1 MVSFRI
7 KGLNMVVD
15 GEIEIR
21 AATMLDLPQVQS
33 IFNYYVT
40 TSVMTFQINPVEP
53 TYFFAKLDE
62 AKTLGL
68 PYLVAIEPLHNDHCN
83 GERKGAGEEL
93 AKVLGYTYAS
103 GFRNFKEGYKHT
115 VEITIFIHPDFQS
128 QGIGSR
134 LLVAL
139 LNALHHVS
147 IPADTFRPRVKEII
161 ACMAIDTETKDGKR
175 GEGLREWYEK
185 RGFRE
190 VGRMANV
197 GWKFERW
204 LGVVFLQLSLRN
216 GEEMRG
222 LGINAGEEILSRQVL
237 GNHQFSLE

>member
-1 MVSFRI
+1 MVL
-7 KGLNMVVD
+7 GQ
-15 GEIEIR
+15 EIEIR
-21 AATMLDLPQVQS
+21 AATMLDLPQVQGV
-33 IFNYYVT
+33 FNYYVT

-53 TYFFAKLDE
+53 KHFFTKLEE
-62 AKTLGL
+62 AQTLGL
-68 PYLVAIEPLHNDHCN
+68 PYLIAIKSHYND
-83 GERKGAGEEL
+83 RRDSIIKATGEESET
-93 AKVLGYTYAS
+93 VVGYTYAS

-134 LLVAL
+134 LLAAL
-139 LNALHHVS
+139 LNALRHIS
-147 IPADTFRPRVKEII
+147 IETDSFRPRVKEVI

-204 LGVVFLQLSLRN
+204 VGVVFLQLSLRN
-216 GEEMRG
+216 AEDMRG
-222 LGINAGEEILSRQVL
+222 LGIAGDEGISSKQV
-237 GNHQFSLE
+237 GENHQLPLG

>member
-1 MVSFRI
+1 MA
-7 KGLNMVVD
+7 VD

-21 AATMLDLPQVQS
+21 AGTMLDIPQVQS

-53 TYFFAKLDE
+53 MYFFAKLDE

-68 PYLVAIEPLHNDHCN
+68 PYLVAIKLSHNDQYN
-83 GERKGAGEEL
+83 GERKATGEEL
-93 AKVLGYTYAS
+93 EKVLGYTYAS

-139 LNALHHVS
+139 LDALHHVS
-147 IPADTFRPRVKEII
+147 IQADSFRPRVKEVV

-190 VGRMANV
+190 VGRMTNV
-197 GWKFERW
+197 GWKFGRW

-222 LGINAGEEILSRQVL
+222 LGVEAGEEILSGQVL
-237 GNHQFSLE
+237 GNQQLSLE